1 MRNDE
6 GLRTAETSRLPLIT
20 GNIQYNIGNTLTSS
34 TSFRMQ
40 VFSFIM
46 HMTEKAVQSFSQ

>member
-40 VFSFIM
+40 VFRFIM
-46 HMTEKAVQSFSQ
+46 HITEKAVQSFSQ

>member
-6 GLRTAETSRLPLIT
+6 GLRTAETSRSPLIT

-46 HMTEKAVQSFSQ
+46 HITEKAVQSFSQ